1 MESLLNFQDIFTL
14 SLSPGQ
20 IAANFT
26 VALICSMAVSFL
38 YRLIYRGTGYSASF
52 VHSIVTLSM
61 ITALVIMV
69 IGNNL
74 ARAFGLVGSMS
85 IIRFRT
91 AVKDTQ
97 DIVFLFL
104 SLGIG
109 MAAGAGYYLIAF
121 TGTLFIGLTL
131 LVLSA
136 VRYGDPHRREFLVQF
151 SFAGTNGDS
160 NAYLPIMAEFASKYR
175 LVHAKSFGDGDML
188 DLSFLVRLKKTHT
201 AESFIRELGK
211 AKGVQGVNL
220 FFDEEHA

>member
-1 MESLLNFQDIFTL
+1 LNFQDVFTL
-14 SLSPGQ
+14 SLGPGQ

-26 VALICSMAVSFL
+26 VALLCSLIISFL
-38 YRLIYRGTGYSASF
+38 YRMIYRGTGYSASF
-52 VHSIVTLSM
+52 VHSIVTLSL

-131 LVLSA
+131 LVLSR
-136 VRYGDPHRREFLVQF
+136 VRYGDPNRNEFLVQF
-151 SFAGTNGDS
+151 SYTASNGDGNS
-160 NAYLPIMAEFASKYR
+160 YLPVMAEFAGKYR
-175 LVHAKSFGDGDML
+175 LVHAKSVGKGETL
-188 DLSFLVRLKKTHT
+188 DLSFLVRLKKTHS
-201 AESFIRELGK
+201 AEAFIRQLETSE
-211 AKGVQGVNL
+211 GVQGVSL